1 MGFGV
6 ENRVEACIFLS
17 IGTSRLNERVIMP
30 KYEVHLSQERV
41 IIVSA
46 TDEES
51 AREKAE
57 KKVNK
62 KSNKWCANI
71 AYEMKG

>member
-1 MGFGV
+1 
-6 ENRVEACIFLS
+6 
-17 IGTSRLNERVIMP
+17 VIMP

>member
-1 MGFGV
+1 
-6 ENRVEACIFLS
+6 
-17 IGTSRLNERVIMP
+17 MP

-62 KSNKWCANI
+62 KSNKWYANI